1 MPTLWPNGDVLG
13 TRISKGSTEQLWLTV
28 VGIVSNVT
36 NASMDGSRG
45 PLAFYTPHVQS
56 PTWWYESLIVRTRSS
71 PDQIVPALR
80 TLLRSRLP
88 DAPMDDAETAR
99 DQLLMSNSRGRF
111 ATGLMVAFAGVAL
124 VLAVIGVYGAF
135 WFAVR
140 QRTREIGVRLAL
152 GASPRTMKR
161 MVIGDSLRLVAIGVA
176 AGIPLA
182 FAATRALRSLLFDV
196 SPADP
201 MIFGAATLLLAAA
214 AIAATYLPARR
225 ASRIAPVE
233 VLRQI

>member
-1 MPTLWPNGDVLG
+1 
-13 TRISKGSTEQLWLTV
+13 
-28 VGIVSNVT
+28 VT
-36 NASMDGSRG
+36 
-45 PLAFYTPHVQS
+45 
-56 PTWWYESLIVRTRSS
+56 
-71 PDQIVPALR
+71 ALR

-88 DAPMDDAETAR
+88 DAAIGDALTAR
-99 DQLLMSNSRGRF
+99 QELLMSNSRGRF
-111 ATGLMVAFAGVAL
+111 ATGLMVTFAGVAL

-152 GASPRTMKR
+152 GAAPGTMMG
-161 MVIGDSLRLVAIGVA
+161 MVIGDSLRLVAIGVV

-196 SPADP
+196 SPSDP
-201 MIFGAATLLLAAA
+201 WTFGSATLLLAAS

-225 ASRIAPVE
+225 ASRIAPVD
-233 VLRQI
+233 VLRQV